1 MSISR
6 KTAKLIRDP
15 RRFFDDYR
23 KKRAPLSA
31 AQIQTLRENSPVKPT
46 AEKKPAAVAPQK
58 VSKARAIPV
67 YYPRVAIG
75 ERGEVLHIRV
85 QECCR
90 KMCIPF
96 MVGGTKDPW
105 MKGLHLNQT
114 DGKLFSKMLVNWFA
128 DEKDLFVRIDGK
140 IFPIAQLDRQLD
152 AFTHK
157 SFDVLCAEKISEAH
171 GSKTCFSSIIH
182 VMFWEKHD
190 SYSSESIYSIREKNP
205 YVHRLRATY
214 FLELMARGAD
224 VGEDRDGHLYD
235 FDFPI
240 DAVFTWVDGD
250 DPEWKLQKQ
259 QFSGHVPETSEG
271 AARGHAEERFRNRD
285 ELKYAL
291 RSIELFAPFI
301 RNIYLVTCG
310 QRPSWLNEFSER
322 LIVVSHEE
330 IYANPAVLP
339 TFNSSGIET
348 QLHHIDGL
356 SEHFLY
362 FNDDFMLTDFCTP
375 SDFFHP
381 NGTMKYFPSEARAV
395 DDDIDDT
402 REEYLIA
409 DGNAI
414 KLMRRDL
421 GKHGRFIMQHCP
433 YPSRRSFLYELEN
446 LYREEFDRCAAN
458 RFRSKDDLRPIAFM
472 QYHFAFARGLALP
485 GTLSHR
491 YLALYKPTI
500 GEQFNGVMKTRKY
513 KTICINDVGVPFDRS
528 EAVNALTANF
538 LNSYFPLRSSFE
550 IAASTDDRT

>member
-15 RRFFDDYR
+15 RRFFEDYR
-23 KKRAPLSA
+23 KKRAPLSSL
-31 AQIQTLRENSPVKPT
+31 QIQTLRENAPT
-46 AEKKPAAVAPQK
+46 KLSAEKKPAVPPLPK
-58 VSKARAIPV
+58 VNKTRAISV
-67 YYPRVAIG
+67 YHPRVAIG
-75 ERGEVLHIRV
+75 ESGELLYIRI

-105 MKGLHLNQT
+105 MRGIHLNQA

-128 DEKDLFVRIDGK
+128 DEKSLFARIDGK
-140 IFPIAQLDRQLD
+140 VFPIGQLDRQLD

-157 SFDVLCAEKISEAH
+157 SFDILCAENIAETN
-171 GSKTCFSSIIH
+171 GNKTYFSSIIH
-182 VMFWEKHD
+182 IMFWEKHD

-205 YVHRLRATY
+205 YVHRLRSTY
-214 FLELMARGAD
+214 FLDLMERGAD
-224 VGEDRDGHLYD
+224 VSKDRDGHLYD

-250 DPEWKLQKQ
+250 DPEWKQQKQ
-259 QFSGHVPETSEG
+259 QFSGHVQEVTEG

-310 QRPSWLNEFSER
+310 QRPSWLNELSDR
-322 LIVVSHEE
+322 ITVVSHEE
-330 IYANPAVLP
+330 IYANSAVLP

-348 QLHHIDGL
+348 QLHHIEGL
-356 SEHFLY
+356 AEHFLY

-375 SDFFHP
+375 ADFFYA

-414 KLMRRDL
+414 RLMRHDL

-433 YPSRRSFLYELEN
+433 YPSRRSFLYELEKR
-446 LYREEFDRCAAN
+446 YQDEFDRCAAN

-472 QYHFAFARGLALP
+472 QYHFAFAKGLALP
-485 GTLSHR
+485 SSLSHR
-491 YLALYKPTI
+491 YLALYKATI

-513 KTICINDVGVPFDRS
+513 KSICINDVGVPIDRS
-528 EAVNALTANF
+528 ESVNALTANF
-538 LNSYFPLRSSFE
+538 LDSYFPLRSSFE
-550 IAASTDDRT
+550 KAPSVEDHA